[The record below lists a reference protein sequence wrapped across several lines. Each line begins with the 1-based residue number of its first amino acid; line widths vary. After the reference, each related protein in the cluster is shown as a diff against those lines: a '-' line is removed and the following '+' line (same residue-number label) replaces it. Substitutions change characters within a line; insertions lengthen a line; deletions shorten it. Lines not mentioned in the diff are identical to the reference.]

1 MSQRSMKSAR
11 MQGAEAD
18 FRASK
23 LHLLRCLEQKVLW
36 LAVWMIHN
44 ANHLRPKRDGLKVGG
59 HQASSA
65 SVATIMTALYFDAL
79 RPGDRV
85 AVKPHASPIYH
96 AIQYLF
102 GRQTRENLERF
113 RAFGGAQSYP
123 SRTKDI
129 DGVDFSTG
137 SMGLGVAMV
146 NFAALAQEYVRLKGF
161 VDTNV
166 PPSRMIALVG
176 DAELEE
182 GSVFEAMLETWKHD
196 VRNVW
201 WIVDYNR
208 QSLDAI
214 VPDRFAQRLDQMFH
228 ATEWRVITLKYG
240 KLLQQVFLMPGGE
253 ALRNWIDAC
262 PNSLYSALAFKGGAA
277 WRQHISSDLAGCA
290 EIRDLLDKY
299 DDDSL
304 HALLTNLAGHD
315 LETILE
321 AFSGITDDQPTCFVM
336 YTIKGYGLPFAGHKD
351 NHASLMTLEQMSAFQ
366 KAMNIPEG
374 GEWDRF
380 AGLDVNPEELQQFI
394 GSVPFANGTES
405 YQPASSVP
413 VPADLDVPAGSRLST
428 QEAFGRLLTSI
439 GRTHPQVASRMV
451 TTSPDVTVSTNLAGW
466 VNQRGV
472 FARREYLD
480 HSRQENILSPVRW
493 VQGPAGQ
500 HIELGICENNLFIL
514 LAALGMSNAL
524 FGASLLPIGTVYDPF
539 ICRGLDALNYACY
552 QNARF
557 ILVATP
563 SGVTLGPEG
572 GAHQSI
578 YTPLI
583 GLGQPGLTMFEP
595 AYADELAAI
604 LRWSLEYIQSD
615 DGGAVYL
622 RLSTRP
628 LDQPNRVWTGQLKT
642 DVING
647 AYWLVPPGKDAD
659 LAIVACGAV
668 LPEAIEAHKR
678 IGEGRPD
685 TGLMVVTSP
694 SRLHDDWIER
704 GRKSSDSGSAQDVHI
719 VTLLGQLPRKAGLIT
734 VLDGHPATLSW
745 LGAVIPHKIIPLG
758 CDRFGQS
765 GDIPDL
771 YREYG
776 LDAPAIVGAAGRLFC
791 RA

>member
-11 MQGAEAD
+11 MEGAEAD

-514 LAALGMSNAL
+514 LAAL
-524 FGASLLPIGTVYDPF
+524 
-539 ICRGLDALNYACY
+539 
-552 QNARF
+552 
-557 ILVATP
+557 
-563 SGVTLGPEG
+563 
-572 GAHQSI
+572 
-578 YTPLI
+578 
-583 GLGQPGLTMFEP
+583 
-595 AYADELAAI
+595 
-604 LRWSLEYIQSD
+604 
-615 DGGAVYL
+615 
-622 RLSTRP
+622 
-628 LDQPNRVWTGQLKT
+628 
-642 DVING
+642 
-647 AYWLVPPGKDAD
+647 
-659 LAIVACGAV
+659 
-668 LPEAIEAHKR
+668 
-678 IGEGRPD
+678 
-685 TGLMVVTSP
+685 
-694 SRLHDDWIER
+694 
-704 GRKSSDSGSAQDVHI
+704 
-719 VTLLGQLPRKAGLIT
+719 
-734 VLDGHPATLSW
+734 
-745 LGAVIPHKIIPLG
+745 
-758 CDRFGQS
+758 
-765 GDIPDL
+765 
-771 YREYG
+771 
-776 LDAPAIVGAAGRLFC
+776 
-791 RA
+791 